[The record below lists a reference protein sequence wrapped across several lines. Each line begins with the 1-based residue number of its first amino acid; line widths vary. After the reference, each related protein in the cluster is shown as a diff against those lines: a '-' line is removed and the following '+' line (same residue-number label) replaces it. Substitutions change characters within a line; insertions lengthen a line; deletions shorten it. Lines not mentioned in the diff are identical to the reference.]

1 MKVKKEQAGAVF
13 QPSHS
18 VLTSAARTRDLIR
31 SEDAFRFLD
40 LPGELRNRIY
50 QLVDVTP
57 GLVTLAIPA
66 NPRIRRIRGTGY
78 SSRLQLRG
86 LALTQVCREIRGEFR
101 PLLLRDVVVSLRDI
115 EMYVHAFVEQ
125 PKMNYRRA
133 FGLFHDKIGI
143 IQISLSSYS
152 EVDVLYLLR
161 LKARHPDSRIKL
173 CPHAGYGKISSLC
186 ERFFNNSNQKWKSWI
201 CNGTISQVRLRISS
215 PVDRFS
221 STCLFFYI
229 VFRTHRIPHW
239 IEELGL
245 TKASASKEILASI
258 GLDTPDTRVEF
269 GLND

>member
-1 MKVKKEQAGAVF
+1 MQVKKKEAGALF
-13 QPSHS
+13 KPSYS
-18 VLTSAARTRDLIR
+18 VITSAARTPDLFR

-50 QLVDVTP
+50 ELVDVTP
-57 GLVTLAIPA
+57 RLVTLAMPA
-66 NPRIRRIRGTGY
+66 NPRIRRIRGTAYY
-78 SSRLQLRG
+78 SRMQLRG

-133 FGLFHDKIGI
+133 FGLFHEKIGI
-143 IQISLSSYS
+143 IQISISSYS

-161 LKARHPDSRIKL
+161 LKARHPDSKIKL
-173 CPHAGYGKISSLC
+173 CPHIGYGKISSLC
-186 ERFFNNSNQKWKSWI
+186 EKFFNNTDQKWKSWI
-201 CNGTISQVRLRISS
+201 CNGTISQVRLRISG

-229 VFRTHRIPHW
+229 RIERYTGFYWTGHSRHARGVW
-239 IEELGL
+239 
-245 TKASASKEILASI
+245 S
-258 GLDTPDTRVEF
+258 
-269 GLND
+269 